1 MEQIGFGSS
10 LGSVDVL
17 AEAQPLDDL
26 DGEAQIFGLSVETL
40 AGGGACRKTGGD
52 HGREKCRTESGLIH
66 RLRVWERKKAGKCP
80 RSFAGQYS
88 GT

>member
-1 MEQIGFGSS
+1 MEQIGSGSS

-40 AGGGACRKTGGD
+40 AGSGACRESGD
-52 HGREKCRTESGLIH
+52 CNGREKCRTESGLIH
-66 RLRVWERKKAGKCP
+66 RLRVWERKRAGKCP
-80 RSFAGQYS
+80 RSFSGQYS